1 MNFAEGQLTVEF
13 QVNFSTYQKYHIQ
26 FIQGPTS
33 QESQALKLAGAAIE
47 LYPEIVGVSED
58 TDTEI
63 QISEVMVADSEIKS
77 KTFINLAKDEE
88 YIVRINTIIDGKVI
102 SSVAQIIKQ

>member
-1 MNFAEGQLTVEF
+1 M
-13 QVNFSTYQKYHIQ
+13 
-26 FIQGPTS
+26 
-33 QESQALKLAGAAIE
+33 AGAAIE
-47 LYPEIVGVSED
+47 LHPEIVGVGED
-58 TDTEI
+58 TNTEI

>member
-1 MNFAEGQLTVEF
+1 M
-13 QVNFSTYQKYHIQ
+13 
-26 FIQGPTS
+26 
-33 QESQALKLAGAAIE
+33 IE

-63 QISEVMVADSEIKS
+63 QISEVMDADSDIKS
-77 KTFINLAKDEE
+77 KTFINLGEDEE
-88 YIVRINTIIDGKVI
+88 YIVRINTIIDGKII

>member
-1 MNFAEGQLTVEF
+1 M
-13 QVNFSTYQKYHIQ
+13 
-26 FIQGPTS
+26 
-33 QESQALKLAGAAIE
+33 
-47 LYPEIVGVSED
+47 SED

-102 SSVAQIIKQ
+102 SSIAQIIKQ

>member
-1 MNFAEGQLTVEF
+1 M
-13 QVNFSTYQKYHIQ
+13 
-26 FIQGPTS
+26 
-33 QESQALKLAGAAIE
+33 AGAAIE
-47 LYPEIVGVSED
+47 LYPEIVSVSED
-58 TDTEI
+58 TNTEI

>member
-1 MNFAEGQLTVEF
+1 M
-13 QVNFSTYQKYHIQ
+13 
-26 FIQGPTS
+26 
-33 QESQALKLAGAAIE
+33 AGAAIE